1 MSAEGHHVTHVYLL
15 SSSLPMASSSSVS
28 LGFRS
33 TTDVENVSY
42 GDQALFSSNHPA
54 LWLRCHGTGLSF
66 VTPWPSLPL
75 HCTTLFRLFDP
86 WSLYPH
92 IAPHDQP
99 RHVLSGCLGG
109 CIRCPS
115 PPTLAAT
122 PTLIVISARK
132 LSLVFATSSYAHTLG
147 LGCPVSAVCSLSFQH
162 FRLVT
167 DRWHHS
173 A

>member
-1 MSAEGHHVTHVYLL
+1 VTHVYLL

-115 PPTLAAT
+115 PPTLTAT
-122 PTLIVISARK
+122 PTLIVSSARK
-132 LSLVFATSSYAHTLG
+132 LTLVLRPQVTPTQLVWVAPFPRYVR
-147 LGCPVSAVCSLSFQH
+147 CPSNTFVLSQVDGI
-162 FRLVT
+162 R
-167 DRWHHS
+167 RS
-173 A
+173 G